1 MNGVVPIVIVIGDH
15 SVPTAVVRFKR
26 IVGPAN
32 ASIGTGNN
40 DGLPGE
46 SQGPHL
52 RRVRV
57 IDARF
62 DRFRLEVRR
71 RIDGRAWLRKL
82 VLDMRIAFYSGHVRP
97 GC

>member
-1 MNGVVPIVIVIGDH
+1 M
-15 SVPTAVVRFKR
+15 
-26 IVGPAN
+26 GPAN

-40 DGLPGE
+40 DGLSGE
-46 SQGPHL
+46 SEGPHL

-57 IDARF
+57 INAWL

-82 VLDMRIAFYSGHVRP
+82 VLDVRIAFYSGHVRP
-97 GC
+97 CC